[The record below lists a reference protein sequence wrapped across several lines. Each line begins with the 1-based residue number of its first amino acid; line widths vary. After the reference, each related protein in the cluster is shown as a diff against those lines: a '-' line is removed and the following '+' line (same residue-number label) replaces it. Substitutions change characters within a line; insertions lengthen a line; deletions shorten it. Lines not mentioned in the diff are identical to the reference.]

1 MQCPRCNQPA
11 ISFSSWFGVTKA
23 FSTICPNCQ
32 VKLKANKVT
41 VGGFILTVLWTVV
54 LWGLAHEYIAIVSH
68 SVIVE
73 KILSFVVFAVLY
85 FVGLAIVFLV
95 GGYTAYYD

>member
-11 ISFSSWFGVTKA
+11 ISFSSWFGVSKA
-23 FSTICPNCQ
+23 FSTICPNCD

-41 VGGFILTVLWTVV
+41 IGGFLLTMVWAVV
-54 LWGLAHEYIAIVSH
+54 LSILADEYIANISH
-68 SVIVE
+68 SVVVE
-73 KILSFVVFAVLY
+73 KILSLVVFAVPY
-85 FVGLAIVFLV
+85 FVGLVIVFFV